1 MINIFIADDHPL
13 VRAGFKKLI
22 EDEIDLQVVGET
34 GDNGDLLSLLKDS
47 KTDILILDVKMPS
60 KNVIEVIKEVKTFH
74 SEIMILIISMLPETH
89 YTIRLIKAGA
99 AGYITKDKALK
110 TLVEAI
116 RILIKRGKYIS
127 SNLANIL
134 MNELE
139 KDNYEFPHRNLTDR
153 EYEVM
158 CLLAKG
164 LKVKE
169 IAKQINLS
177 KSTVHTYRSR
187 ILSKMNLT
195 TTIDLARY
203 AMENNLL

>member
-22 EDEIDLQVVGET
+22 EDEADLQVVGET
-34 GDNGDLLSLLKDS
+34 GDNSDLLSLLKDS

-60 KNVIEVIKEVKTFH
+60 KNVIEVIKEVKTFY

-99 AGYITKDKALK
+99 AGYITKDKALE

-134 MNELE
+134 MSELE
-139 KDNYEFPHRNLTDR
+139 KDNYEYPHRNLTDR

-187 ILSKMNLT
+187 ILNKMNLKS
-195 TTIDLARY
+195 TIDLARY
-203 AMENNLL
+203 AMENKLL